1 MENLNKKQKII
12 LGIIIAIVVVTIFYY
27 VYVVKEKETESIL
40 TIDEIISV
48 DDNSN
53 NDIENNNINNEDT
66 EENFSDDIIMIHVA
80 GAVNNEGIY
89 ELKANSR
96 VADAIDKAGG
106 LKENAYIDKINL
118 AYILEDGMK
127 IYIPNINEKDLEN
140 GLSNDSTGNYIT
152 KGNRTDSDS
161 SADVSKNKTDA
172 QKININTATQTE
184 LETLPG
190 IGTSTALKI
199 INYRNENGKF
209 AKIEDIKNVSGIGD
223 SKYTQIKGL
232 ICI

>member
-12 LGIIIAIVVVTIFYY
+12 LGVIIAIIVSAVFYY
-27 VYVVKEKETESIL
+27 VYVIKDKESNSIS

-48 DDNSN
+48 
-53 NDIENNNINNEDT
+53 NNNSTNDVENIDINNEYT
-66 EENFSDDIIMIHVA
+66 EESFSGEIIMIHVA
-80 GAVNNEGIY
+80 GSVNKEGIY

-127 IYIPNINEKDLEN
+127 IYIPNINEKDSYN
-140 GLSNDSTGNYIT
+140 MMSNDYTDNYIT
-152 KGNRTDSDS
+152 KGNKINSNS
-161 SADVSKNKTDA
+161 SADISKNKTDTK
-172 QKININTATQTE
+172 KININTATQTE

-199 INYRNENGKF
+199 INYRNEKGKF
-209 AKIEDIKNVSGIGD
+209 TKAEDIKNVSGIGD
-223 SKYTQIKGL
+223 SKYNQIKDL

>member
-12 LGIIIAIVVVTIFYY
+12 LGVIIAIIVSAVFYY
-27 VYVVKEKETESIL
+27 VYVIKDKESNSIS

-48 DDNSN
+48 
-53 NDIENNNINNEDT
+53 NNNSTNDVENIDTNNEYT
-66 EENFSDDIIMIHVA
+66 EESFSDEIIMIHVA
-80 GAVNNEGIY
+80 GSVNKEGIY

-127 IYIPNINEKDLEN
+127 IYIPNINEKDSYN
-140 GLSNDSTGNYIT
+140 MMSNDYTDNYIT
-152 KGNRTDSDS
+152 KGNKINSNS
-161 SADVSKNKTDA
+161 SADISKNKTDTK
-172 QKININTATQTE
+172 KININIATQTE

-199 INYRNENGKF
+199 INYRNEQGKF
-209 AKIEDIKNVSGIGD
+209 TKVEDIKNVSGIGD
-223 SKYTQIKGL
+223 SKYNQIKDL